1 MLGLYGVHIRKIS
14 GDTLSCQRV
23 FSGAYEDYMGVV
35 SGAYGRCTGGCI
47 GVFSGTYG
55 DCMGVVSGAYGRR
68 MGGVWEV
75 FSGAYGSVL
84 RCVWGVYGRECFRLP
99 MGVYRSVLGCI
110 WGLYGSDFGHFPGAP
125 QVLRESFCR
134 MGGVFLPSSKLSSA
148 HLCSTDRPL
157 SPAWSSE

>member
-84 RCVWGVYGRECFRLP
+84 RCVWEVYGSVFGCLW
-99 MGVYRSVLGCI
+99 GVYRSVLGCI
-110 WGLYGSDFGHFPGAP
+110 WGLYGSVFGTFS
-125 QVLRESFCR
+125 RC
-134 MGGVFLPSSKLSSA
+134 PSSTPREFLSHGRRLFFLRPNCPVHTSVVQ
-148 HLCSTDRPL
+148 TDR
-157 SPAWSSE
+157 

>member
-47 GVFSGTYG
+47 GVFSGAYG
-55 DCMGVVSGAYGRR
+55 DCMGV
-68 MGGVWEV
+68 
-75 FSGAYGSVL
+75 FS
-84 RCVWGVYGRECFRLP
+84 E
-99 MGVYRSVLGCI
+99 
-110 WGLYGSDFGHFPGAP
+110 HFPGAP

-134 MGGVFLPSSKLSSA
+134 MGGVFSSFVQIVQ
-148 HLCSTDRPL
+148 CTPL
-157 SPAWSSE
+157 